1 MGGEVAEGRRSR
13 IGVETLTTKQAVIV
27 AFNVLGVR
35 KVAVAAPYIEE
46 INVEEK
52 TFLESGGFVVVKI
65 RDSG

>member
-27 AFNVLGVR
+27 AFNVPGVR
-35 KVAVAAPYIEE
+35 KVAAPYIEE